1 MTDQLREIES
11 RLRREL
17 GQLNLDA
24 RDKSTDLHAALA
36 EAVHQYCESA
46 KQSGS
51 APETV
56 IRQLK
61 EIIADHY
68 RSTLVRPGLLAQDLV
83 WHAVRRCIHAYYRSD
98 HERTRSQ

>member
-1 MTDQLREIES
+1 MTDQLREIEA

-24 RDKSTDLHAALA
+24 DDKLSELHAALA

-46 KQSGS
+46 KQSGI

-61 EIIADHY
+61 EIIAGHY
-68 RSTLVRPGLLAQDLV
+68 GSTLVRPGLLAQDLV
-83 WHAVRRCIHAYYRSD
+83 WHAVRRCIHAYYRDDNEHAKS
-98 HERTRSQ
+98 E

>member
-1 MTDQLREIES
+1 MTDQLREIEA

-24 RDKSTDLHAALA
+24 RDKLTDLHATLA
-36 EAVHQYCESA
+36 EAVHQYCERA

-61 EIIADHY
+61 EIIADH
-68 RSTLVRPGLLAQDLV
+68 
-83 WHAVRRCIHAYYRSD
+83 
-98 HERTRSQ
+98 